1 MRRRFIAMIMVLC
14 FVFSLF
20 TVTAN
25 AASKKKKVKYV
36 KVKKATY
43 QTYKKAYN
51 ENKKLKKK
59 IASLE
64 KRVAI
69 KQIAYE
75 DAMDQYELAL
85 EDAESANSINRW
97 VWSNLKSIGIT
108 YSGKNWNIPKEVPEK
123 FIIDGVTYTVTK
135 EE

>member
-1 MRRRFIAMIMVLC
+1 MRRRFVAIIMVLC
-14 FVFSLF
+14 LVFSLF

-51 ENKKLKKK
+51 ENKILKEQ
-59 IASLE
+59 IEALQN
-64 KRVAI
+64 RVAI
-69 KQIAYE
+69 KQTAYE
-75 DAMDQYELAL
+75 DAL
-85 EDAESANSINRW
+85 EDAESANSMNRW
-97 VWSNLKSIGIT
+97 VWGNLKSIGIT
-108 YSGKNWNIPKEVPEK
+108 YNGKNWTIPKEVPEK

>member
-1 MRRRFIAMIMVLC
+1 MRRRFIALTMVLC
-14 FVFSLF
+14 LVFSLF

-51 ENKKLKKK
+51 ENKVLKEQ
-59 IASLE
+59 IESLQN
-64 KRVAI
+64 RVAM
-69 KQIAYE
+69 KQTAYE
-75 DAMDQYELAL
+75 DAL
-85 EDAESANSINRW
+85 EDAESANSMNRW

-108 YSGKNWNIPKEVPEK
+108 YNGKNWTIPKEVPEK